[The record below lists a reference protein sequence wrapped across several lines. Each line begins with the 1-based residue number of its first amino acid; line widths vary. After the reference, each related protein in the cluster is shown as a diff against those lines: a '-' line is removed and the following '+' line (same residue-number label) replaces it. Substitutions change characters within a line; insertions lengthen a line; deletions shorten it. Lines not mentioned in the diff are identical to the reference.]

1 MRALLQVVCIAHSPV
16 CITLRIALRKI
27 VNSFNELWGEGA
39 EVFMVSEGD
48 REIGVKSSH
57 SLWEKLL
64 SNLTE
69 RALILRYLL
78 PDGRSWKRLWE
89 GWVGSFTM
97 LEALLEHRARKIC
110 RMEGR
115 GAPMIFA
122 AVFTVRCRVLRSA
135 ALQFPYQTVMQ
146 GVSALSMVPL

>member
-1 MRALLQVVCIAHSPV
+1 MLLQVVCIAHSPV
-16 CITLRIALRKI
+16 CSTLRIALSKI
-27 VNSFNELWGEGA
+27 VNIFNELGGRGLRCSWFQRGTGRLELRALTAWG
-39 EVFMVSEGD
+39 
-48 REIGVKSSH
+48 K
-57 SLWEKLL
+57 KLL

-97 LEALLEHRARKIC
+97 LLVFAGASCKENIQDGGE
-110 RMEGR
+110 R
-115 GAPMIFA
+115 GTYDLCD
-122 AVFTVRCRVLRSA
+122 TVRCRVLRSA

-146 GVSALSMVPL
+146 VVSTLSMVPL